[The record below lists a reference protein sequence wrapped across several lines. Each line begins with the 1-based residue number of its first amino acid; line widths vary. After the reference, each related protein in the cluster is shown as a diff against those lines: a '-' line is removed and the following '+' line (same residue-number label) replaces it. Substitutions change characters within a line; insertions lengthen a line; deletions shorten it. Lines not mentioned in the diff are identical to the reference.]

1 MEGGILT
8 EVELNSSIRNIK
20 GIGGKSE
27 KLFNKL
33 GIYTVKELLCFYPR
47 EYDIFGSIEPV
58 SSVQEGRTV
67 IIEAFL
73 KSSPKVTVSGNLKI
87 TRAVFKDA
95 SGSIAAVWFNMPFM
109 AKILRMG
116 THYILRGR
124 IVNRNG
130 FLELRQAKLLSRQEY
145 VNLTGTLQPVYSL
158 TAGLT
163 GNAVAKAVKRALEE
177 TDLNGDFLP
186 ADIRKENNLILWK
199 KAIYAIHF
207 PANKEECIQ
216 ARRRLVFDEFFLF
229 ALALGQ
235 LRKTKD
241 KMESQFIMHKDG
253 LAGQLLNSLPYK
265 LTKAQQAAWQEIQGD
280 LRSGKVMNR
289 LVQGDVGSGKTIIAL
304 LSLLM
309 AAENGFQGAIM
320 APTEVLA
327 MQHYETFT
335 GMLEPLGIKTG
346 LLTGSLTAA
355 QKKKVHTQIAEHEID
370 IIIGTHA
377 LVQEKVEFENLGLVV
392 TDEQHRFG
400 VKQREALYSKGKSP
414 HMLVMSATPI
424 PRTLAIILYSGL
436 DVSVIDT
443 MPEGRKPVKNCVV
456 GTNYRQQAYR
466 FMQKEIE
473 AGHQV
478 YIICPM
484 VDESENMEAENVT
497 EYYQMLCAK
506 MPPETRISYLHGKM
520 KPAQKNSIMEEF
532 ASHKTDI
539 LVSTTVIEV
548 GINVP
553 EATVMMIE
561 NSERFGLAQ
570 LHQLRGRV
578 GRGSAQ
584 SYCIFM
590 AGNDS
595 KEVMERL
602 SVIGN
607 SNDGFYVAEQDL
619 KMRGPGDF
627 FGIRQSGMLDFQL
640 ADIYQD
646 ADILSDASKAAMRFK
661 EQDIM
666 EMCKKYGR
674 LKEQIM
680 SYTGTVFL

>member
-346 LLTGSLTAA
+346 LLTGSLTSA

-646 ADILSDASKAAMRFK
+646 ADILSAASKAAMRFK

>member
-1 MEGGILT
+1 MKGGILT

-20 GIGGKSE
+20 GIGGKTE

-47 EYDIFGSIEPV
+47 GYDIFGSIEPV

-67 IIEAFL
+67 IIEAVL
-73 KSSPKVTVSGNLKI
+73 KYSPKVTVSGNLKV

-109 AKILRMG
+109 AKMLHMG

-124 IVNRNG
+124 IMNRNG
-130 FLELRQAKLLSRQEY
+130 FLEMHQAKLLERQEY
-145 VNLTGTLQPVYSL
+145 ANLTGTLQPVYGL

-163 GNAVAKAVKRALEE
+163 CNAVARAVKRALEE

-186 ADIRKENNLILWK
+186 ADIRKENNLVLWK

-207 PANKEECIQ
+207 PADKEECIQ

-229 ALALGQ
+229 VLALGQ
-235 LRKTKD
+235 LRKTKH
-241 KMESQFIMHKDG
+241 KMESQYIMYQNT
-253 LAGQLLNSLPYK
+253 LPGQLVNSLPYK
-265 LTKAQQAAWQEIQGD
+265 LTKAQQAVWQEIQGD
-280 LRSGKVMNR
+280 LQSGKVMNR

-335 GMLEPLGIKTG
+335 GMLEPFGIKTG

-355 QKKKVHTQIAEHEID
+355 QKKKVQAQIAGHEID
-370 IIIGTHA
+370 IVIGTHA

-400 VKQREALYSKGKSP
+400 VKQREALYSKGNSP

-424 PRTLAIILYSGL
+424 PRTLAIILYGEL
-436 DVSVIDT
+436 DISVIDT

-456 GTNYRQQAYR
+456 NTNYRTQAYK

-497 EYYQMLCAK
+497 DYYQMLCTK
-506 MPPETRISYLHGKM
+506 MPPGTRIAYLHGKM

-553 EATVMMIE
+553 EATVMMVE

-595 KEVMERL
+595 KEVMGRL

-627 FGIRQSGMLDFQL
+627 FGIRQSGTLDFKL

-646 ADILSDASKAAMRFK
+646 ADILSAASKAARRFK
-661 EQDIM
+661 DQDIM
-666 EMCKKYGR
+666 DMCKKHGR

>member
-67 IIEAFL
+67 IIEAVL
-73 KSSPKVTVSGNLKI
+73 KSSPKVTISGNLKI

-355 QKKKVHTQIAEHEID
+355 QKKKVHTQIAGHEID

-646 ADILSDASKAAMRFK
+646 ADILSAASKAAMRFK

>member
-58 SSVQEGRTV
+58 SSVQEGRAV

-355 QKKKVHTQIAEHEID
+355 QKKKVHTQIAGHEID

-646 ADILSDASKAAMRFK
+646 ADILSAASKAAMRFK

>member
-346 LLTGSLTAA
+346 LLTGSLTSA
-355 QKKKVHTQIAEHEID
+355 QKKKVHTQIAGHEID

-646 ADILSDASKAAMRFK
+646 ADILSAASKAAMRFK

>member
-163 GNAVAKAVKRALEE
+163 GNAVAKAVKRALGE

-355 QKKKVHTQIAEHEID
+355 QKKKVHTQIAGHEID

-400 VKQREALYSKGKSP
+400 VKHREALYSKGKSP

-646 ADILSDASKAAMRFK
+646 ADILSAASKAAMRFK

>member
-58 SSVQEGRTV
+58 SFVQEGRIV

-87 TRAVFKDA
+87 IRAVFKDA

-163 GNAVAKAVKRALEE
+163 GNAVAKAVKRALGE

-355 QKKKVHTQIAEHEID
+355 QKKKVHTQIAGHEID

-646 ADILSDASKAAMRFK
+646 ADILSAASKAAMRFK

>member
-253 LAGQLLNSLPYK
+253 LAWQLLNSLPYK

-355 QKKKVHTQIAEHEID
+355 QKKKVHTQIAGHEID

-590 AGNDS
+590 AGNSS
-595 KEVMERL
+595 KEVMDRL

-646 ADILSDASKAAMRFK
+646 ADILSAASKAAMRFK

>member
-1 MEGGILT
+1 MELI
-8 EVELNSSIRNIK
+8 NSIRNIK

-67 IIEAFL
+67 IIEAVL
-73 KSSPKVTVSGNLKI
+73 KSSPKVTISGNLKI

-355 QKKKVHTQIAEHEID
+355 QKKKVHTQISGHEID

-646 ADILSDASKAAMRFK
+646 ADILSAASKAAMRFK

>member
-1 MEGGILT
+1 M
-8 EVELNSSIRNIK
+8 ELNDSIRNIK
-20 GIGGKSE
+20 GIGQKSE

-253 LAGQLLNSLPYK
+253 LAWQLLNSLPYK

-355 QKKKVHTQIAEHEID
+355 QKKKVHTQIAGHEID

-646 ADILSDASKAAMRFK
+646 ADILSAASKAAMRFK

>member
-1 MEGGILT
+1 M
-8 EVELNSSIRNIK
+8 ELNSSIRNIK

-67 IIEAFL
+67 IIEAVL
-73 KSSPKVTVSGNLKI
+73 KSSPKVTISGNLKI

-355 QKKKVHTQIAEHEID
+355 QKKKVHTQIAGHEID

-646 ADILSDASKAAMRFK
+646 ADILSAASKAAMRFK

>member
-1 MEGGILT
+1 M
-8 EVELNSSIRNIK
+8 ELNSSIRNIK

-163 GNAVAKAVKRALEE
+163 GNAVAKAVKRALGE

-355 QKKKVHTQIAEHEID
+355 QKKKVHTQIAGHEID

-646 ADILSDASKAAMRFK
+646 ADILSAASKAAMRFK

>member
-1 MEGGILT
+1 
-8 EVELNSSIRNIK
+8 VELNSSIRNIK

-67 IIEAFL
+67 IIEAVL
-73 KSSPKVTVSGNLKI
+73 KSSPKVTISGNLKI

-253 LAGQLLNSLPYK
+253 LAWQLLNSLPYK

-355 QKKKVHTQIAEHEID
+355 QKKKVHTQIAGHEID

-646 ADILSDASKAAMRFK
+646 ADILSAASKAAMRFK

>member
-1 MEGGILT
+1 M
-8 EVELNSSIRNIK
+8 ELNDSIRNIK

-33 GIYTVKELLCFYPR
+33 GIYTVEELLCFYPR
-47 EYDIFGSIEPV
+47 EYDIFGKIEPV
-58 SSVQEGRTV
+58 SSLTEGRMV
-67 IIEAFL
+67 IIEAVL
-73 KSSPKVTVSGNLKI
+73 KSVPKVLASGNLKLV
-87 TRAVFKDA
+87 RAVFKDA
-95 SGSIAAVWFNMPFM
+95 SGSVPAVWFNMPFM
-109 AKILRMG
+109 AKMLRMG

-124 IVNRNG
+124 TVNRNG
-130 FLELRQAKLLSRQEY
+130 FLELVQAKILSRQEY
-145 VNLTGTLQPVYSL
+145 ANLTGSLQPVYRL
-158 TAGLT
+158 TAGIT
-163 GNAVAKAVKRALEE
+163 GNAVAKAVRTALKE

-186 ADIRKENNLILWK
+186 ADTRKENNLLPWK
-199 KAIYAIHF
+199 KAVYAIHF
-207 PANKEECIQ
+207 PENKEECIQ
-216 ARRRLVFDEFFLF
+216 ARRRIVFDEFFLF

-235 LRKTKD
+235 VKKTKN
-241 KMESQFIMHKDG
+241 KIQSKYIMQKNTLPLK
-253 LAGQLLNSLPYK
+253 LANSLPYK
-265 LTKAQQAAWQEIQGD
+265 LTTAQQSVWQEIQKD
-280 LRSGKVMNR
+280 MQSGNVMNR

-304 LSLLM
+304 LALLM

-327 MQHYETFT
+327 VQHYETFREL
-335 GMLEPLGIKTG
+335 LEPLGIRTG

-355 QKKKVHTQIAEHEID
+355 QKRKTYEQMAAGELD
-370 IIIGTHA
+370 IIAGTHA
-377 LVQEKVEFENLGLVV
+377 LVQDKAEFKNLGLVV

-400 VKQREALYSKGKSP
+400 VKQREALYSKGKEP

-424 PRTLAIILYSGL
+424 PRTLAIILYGEL
-436 DVSVIDT
+436 DVSVIDV

-456 GTNYRQQAYR
+456 GTNYRQQAYK
-466 FMQKEIE
+466 FMQQEIE

-478 YIICPM
+478 YVICPM

-497 EYYQMLCAK
+497 DYTQMLREK
-506 MPPETRISYLHGKM
+506 MPPETRIACLHGKM
-520 KPAQKNSIMEEF
+520 RPAQKNSIMEEF
-532 ASHKTDI
+532 AAHKTDI

-553 EATVMMIE
+553 SATVMMVE

-578 GRGSAQ
+578 GRGDAQ

-590 AGNDS
+590 AGNSS
-595 KEVMERL
+595 KEVMDRL
-602 SVIGN
+602 SIIGN

-627 FGIRQSGMLDFQL
+627 FGIRQSGELDFKL

-646 ADILSDASKAAMRFK
+646 ADILVAANKAAAKFDGK
-661 EQDIM
+661 DIM
-666 EMCKKYGR
+666 ELCRKHDK
-674 LKEQIM
+674 LKDKIM

>member
-163 GNAVAKAVKRALEE
+163 GNAVAKAVKRALGE

-355 QKKKVHTQIAEHEID
+355 QKKKVHTQIAGHEID

-646 ADILSDASKAAMRFK
+646 ADILSAASKAAMRFK

>member
-8 EVELNSSIRNIK
+8 EVELISSIRNIK

-346 LLTGSLTAA
+346 LLTGSLTSA
-355 QKKKVHTQIAEHEID
+355 QKKKVHTQIAGHEID

-646 ADILSDASKAAMRFK
+646 ADILSAASKAAMRFK

>member
-163 GNAVAKAVKRALEE
+163 GNAVAKAVKRALGE

-304 LSLLM
+304 FSLLM

-355 QKKKVHTQIAEHEID
+355 QKKKVHTQIAGHEID

-646 ADILSDASKAAMRFK
+646 ADILSAASKAAMRFK

>member
-253 LAGQLLNSLPYK
+253 LAWQLLNSLPYK

-355 QKKKVHTQIAEHEID
+355 QKKKVHTQIAGHEID

-646 ADILSDASKAAMRFK
+646 ADILSAASKAAMRFK